1 MGLSR
6 RINPQFICA
15 AARSAVDNLC
25 GESVKLNSMK
35 SNQLS
40 LGDLRK
46 RQRQWVRRRNTVDP
60 TWYNG
65 WYTRWKNPVL
75 TADHVPVEW
84 RYDLNPQTNP
94 LLLERLGINAAFN
107 VGAMEW
113 QDRIVLCARLEGLD
127 RKSFFAIAESRTG
140 VDGFRF
146 WDEPVVMPETDVPD
160 TNVYD
165 MRLVRHADGWI
176 YGLFCTERK
185 DPQAAPGD
193 LSSAVAQCGIART
206 KDLVKWERLPDL
218 KSRSPQ
224 QRNVVL
230 HPEFVNGQYLL
241 YTRPQDDFIST
252 GSGGGIGWALCRSME
267 RAVIGAEKI
276 VDPRVYHT
284 IKEVKNGLGPAPLK
298 TARGWLQLAHG
309 VRNTAAG
316 LRYVVYLY
324 LTDLQE
330 PWRVTHRPGGYFL
343 APQGAER
350 IGDVSNVAFSNG
362 WVARADG
369 QVFIYYGVADTFTG
383 VATTTLERLLDY
395 AVNTPE
401 DPLRSAACVQQRIEL
416 IRRNRGR

>member
-1 MGLSR
+1 
-6 RINPQFICA
+6 
-15 AARSAVDNLC
+15 
-25 GESVKLNSMK
+25 MK